1 LKNLRDD
8 IMSYER
14 YEQER
19 SPKVIRS
26 ALSAARGGVIIG
38 IKGGDHEEGR
48 ENPLVRMY
56 MML

>member
-1 LKNLRDD
+1 
-8 IMSYER
+8 MSYER